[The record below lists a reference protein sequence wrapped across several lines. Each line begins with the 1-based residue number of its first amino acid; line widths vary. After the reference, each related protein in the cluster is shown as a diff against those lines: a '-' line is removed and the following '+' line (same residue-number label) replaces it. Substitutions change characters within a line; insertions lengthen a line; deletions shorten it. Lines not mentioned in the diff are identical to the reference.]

1 MKSSLITLA
10 ATLKLPSLNKADITS
25 LKSLQ
30 RDWERHSE
38 RMNHLRPERAL
49 ADQKTAFT
57 AFLADPTE
65 ENEQRLAVLADE
77 RLTAKR
83 YGLLHEA
90 HAELRHL
97 TNQKAAGIVR
107 PVLESIQQALQG
119 ELEVREAAAQAEG
132 ISKHIDER
140 CVQLREALA
149 QVAHGLKLL
158 DEATNITPV
167 EDRSPLDLAA
177 MLQPGEVDTPVA

>member
-1 MKSSLITLA
+1 MKSSLAIILN
-10 ATLKLPSLNKADITS
+10 SLNLPALSNGDIAA

-30 RDWERHSE
+30 RDWNQHSA
-38 RMNHLRPERAL
+38 RMNLLVPERAL
-49 ADQKTAFT
+49 ADQKAAFT

-90 HAELRHL
+90 HAELRRRIS
-97 TNQKAAGIVR
+97 QKAAGIVR
-107 PVLESIQQALQG
+107 PVLESLQHTLQG
-119 ELEVREAAAQAEG
+119 ELEAREEVAQAEG
-132 ISKHIDER
+132 LSRRTDER
-140 CVQLREALA
+140 CVAIREALNR
-149 QVAHGLKLL
+149 VALGLKTL
-158 DEATNITPV
+158 DEVTNITPV

-177 MLQPGEVDTPVA
+177 MLLPSDPEPVA

>member
-1 MKSSLITLA
+1 MKSSLAIILN
-10 ATLKLPSLNKADITS
+10 SLNLPALSNGDS
-25 LKSLQ
+25 AALKSLQ
-30 RDWERHSE
+30 RDWNQHSA
-38 RMNHLRPERAL
+38 RMDCLAPEREL
-49 ADQKTAFT
+49 ADQKAAFS

-90 HAELRHL
+90 HAELRRRIS
-97 TNQKAAGIVR
+97 QKAAGIVR
-107 PVLESIQQALQG
+107 PELESMQHALQG
-119 ELEVREAAAQAEG
+119 ELDAREEAAQAEG
-132 ISKHIDER
+132 ISKRTDER
-140 CVQLREALA
+140 CVELREALA
-149 QVAHGLKLL
+149 QVSLGLKTL

-177 MLQPGEVDTPVA
+177 VLLPREVDAPVA